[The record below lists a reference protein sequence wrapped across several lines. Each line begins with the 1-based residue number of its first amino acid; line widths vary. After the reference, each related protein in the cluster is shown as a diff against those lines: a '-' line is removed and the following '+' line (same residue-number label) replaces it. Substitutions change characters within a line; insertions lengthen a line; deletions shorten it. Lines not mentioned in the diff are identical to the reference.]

1 MNSYI
6 DIKHLVS
13 QCPRIKISVVT
24 ETYPHDVNGVAHTL
38 SKIVDGLVDRGHAI
52 TLIRPRHSK
61 DETPHQNQ
69 GFQEKLVKGLPIPF
83 YKHLKMGLPSKRE
96 LIRLWS
102 FDRPDIVHIATEGPL
117 GWSALQAAKK
127 LRLPVSTD
135 FRTNFHAYSTHYKIG
150 WLSSAIL
157 AYLKKFHNSASLTLV
172 PTRQLQNELS
182 GYGFINLKIIPR
194 GIDTHQFNPRKRNLE
209 LRKAWGANE
218 ATKVLIYVGRLAAE
232 KNLTTIFDAY
242 HSAKRIEPNTKL
254 VLVGDGP
261 LRDELMAE
269 HPEVIFSGFQKGRE
283 LAEHYASGDIFL
295 FASQTETFGNV
306 TTEAMAAGVPVVAS
320 DERLPR
326 ALHGRRDGVRFR
338 FPQGRFKQK
347 FVGMFQQS
355 GSECFMD
362 LDGAAYDLVGKLID
376 KSCRHGRN
384 IRKLPF
390 LHLILGNTD
399 LLALLIRQ
407 HQQHTLFP

>member
-6 DIKHLVS
+6 DIKHLVA
-13 QCPRIKISVVT
+13 QNTRIKISVVT
-24 ETYPHDVNGVAHTL
+24 ETYPPDVNGVAHTL

-172 PTRQLQNELS
+172 TTRQLQNELS

-242 HSAKRIEPNTKL
+242 QSAKRIEPNTKL

-261 LRDELMAE
+261 LRDELMTE
-269 HPEVIFSGFQKGRE
+269 HPEVIFPGFQKGRE

-306 TTEAMAAGVPVVAS
+306 TLEAMASGLAVVAYPLAAAA
-320 DERLPR
+320 ELI
-326 ALHGRRDGVRFR
+326 
-338 FPQGRFKQK
+338 
-347 FVGMFQQS
+347 QS
-355 GSECFMD
+355 GHNGMLAMD
-362 LDGAAYDLVGKLID
+362 QGGLYFEMAVQALMNQPMLVEKIKLNAANVGENYSWESILNQTESSFLDIIEGHKVRLINPVD
-376 KSCRHGRN
+376 IKTVSV
-384 IRKLPF
+384 
-390 LHLILGNTD
+390 T
-399 LLALLIRQ
+399 
-407 HQQHTLFP
+407 

>member
-6 DIKHLVS
+6 DIKHLVA
-13 QCPRIKISVVT
+13 QNTRIKISVVT
-24 ETYPHDVNGVAHTL
+24 ETYPPDVNGVAHTL

-306 TTEAMAAGVPVVAS
+306 TLEAMASGLAVVAYPLAAAA
-320 DERLPR
+320 ELI
-326 ALHGRRDGVRFR
+326 
-338 FPQGRFKQK
+338 
-347 FVGMFQQS
+347 QS
-355 GSECFMD
+355 GHNGMLAMD
-362 LDGAAYDLVGKLID
+362 QGGLYFEMAVQALINQPMLVEKIKLNAANVGENYSWESILNQTESSFLDIIEGHKVRLINPVD
-376 KSCRHGRN
+376 IKIVSV
-384 IRKLPF
+384 
-390 LHLILGNTD
+390 T
-399 LLALLIRQ
+399 
-407 HQQHTLFP
+407 

>member
-6 DIKHLVS
+6 DIKHLVA
-13 QCPRIKISVVT
+13 QNTRIKISVVT
-24 ETYPHDVNGVAHTL
+24 ETYPPDVNGVAHTL

-232 KNLTTIFDAY
+232 KNLATIFDAY

-306 TTEAMAAGVPVVAS
+306 TLEAMASGLAVVAYPLAAAA
-320 DERLPR
+320 ELI
-326 ALHGRRDGVRFR
+326 
-338 FPQGRFKQK
+338 
-347 FVGMFQQS
+347 QS
-355 GSECFMD
+355 GHNGMLAMD
-362 LDGAAYDLVGKLID
+362 QGGLYFEMAVQALMNQPMLVEKIKLNAANVGENYSWESILNQTESSFLDIIEGHKVRLINPVD
-376 KSCRHGRN
+376 IKTVSV
-384 IRKLPF
+384 
-390 LHLILGNTD
+390 T
-399 LLALLIRQ
+399 
-407 HQQHTLFP
+407 

>member
-6 DIKHLVS
+6 DIKHLVA
-13 QCPRIKISVVT
+13 QNTRIKISVVT
-24 ETYPHDVNGVAHTL
+24 ETYPPDVNGVAHTL

-61 DETPHQNQ
+61 GETPHQNQ

-232 KNLTTIFDAY
+232 KNLSTIFDAY
-242 HSAKRIEPNTKL
+242 HSAKGIEPNTKL

-261 LRDELMAE
+261 LRHELMAE

-306 TTEAMAAGVPVVAS
+306 TLEAMASGLAVVAYPLAAAA
-320 DERLPR
+320 ELI
-326 ALHGRRDGVRFR
+326 
-338 FPQGRFKQK
+338 
-347 FVGMFQQS
+347 QS
-355 GSECFMD
+355 GHNGMLAMD
-362 LDGAAYDLVGKLID
+362 QGGLYFEMAVQALMNQPMLVEKIKLNAANVGENYSWESILNQTESSFLDIIEGHKV
-376 KSCRHGRN
+376 
-384 IRKLPF
+384 
-390 LHLILGNTD
+390 
-399 LLALLIRQ
+399 
-407 HQQHTLFP
+407 

>member
-6 DIKHLVS
+6 DIKHLVA
-13 QCPRIKISVVT
+13 QNTRIKISVVT
-24 ETYPHDVNGVAHTL
+24 ETYPPDVNGVAHTL

-232 KNLTTIFDAY
+232 KNLSTIFDAY

-306 TTEAMAAGVPVVAS
+306 TLEAMASGLAVVAYPLAAAA
-320 DERLPR
+320 ELI
-326 ALHGRRDGVRFR
+326 
-338 FPQGRFKQK
+338 
-347 FVGMFQQS
+347 QS
-355 GSECFMD
+355 GHNGMLAMD
-362 LDGAAYDLVGKLID
+362 QGGLYFEMAVQALMNQPMLVEKIKLNAANVGENYSWESILNQTESSFLDIIEGHKVRLINPVD
-376 KSCRHGRN
+376 IKTVSV
-384 IRKLPF
+384 
-390 LHLILGNTD
+390 T
-399 LLALLIRQ
+399 
-407 HQQHTLFP
+407 

>member
-6 DIKHLVS
+6 DIKHLVA
-13 QCPRIKISVVT
+13 QNTRIKISVVT
-24 ETYPHDVNGVAHTL
+24 ETYPPDVNGVAHTL

-232 KNLTTIFDAY
+232 KNLSTIFDAY

-306 TTEAMAAGVPVVAS
+306 TLEAMASGLAVVAYPPAAAA
-320 DERLPR
+320 ELI
-326 ALHGRRDGVRFR
+326 
-338 FPQGRFKQK
+338 
-347 FVGMFQQS
+347 QS
-355 GSECFMD
+355 GHNGMLAMD
-362 LDGAAYDLVGKLID
+362 QGGLYFEMAVQALINQPMLVEKIKLNAANVGENYSWESILNQTESSFLDIIEGHKVRLINPVD
-376 KSCRHGRN
+376 IKTVSV
-384 IRKLPF
+384 
-390 LHLILGNTD
+390 T
-399 LLALLIRQ
+399 
-407 HQQHTLFP
+407 

>member
-6 DIKHLVS
+6 DIKHLVA
-13 QCPRIKISVVT
+13 QNTRIKISVVT
-24 ETYPHDVNGVAHTL
+24 ETYPPDVNGVAHTL

-232 KNLTTIFDAY
+232 KNLSTIFDAY
-242 HSAKRIEPNTKL
+242 HSAKRIESNTKL

-269 HPEVIFSGFQKGRE
+269 HPEVIFPGFQKGRE

-306 TTEAMAAGVPVVAS
+306 TLEAMASGLAVVAYPLAAAA
-320 DERLPR
+320 ELI
-326 ALHGRRDGVRFR
+326 
-338 FPQGRFKQK
+338 
-347 FVGMFQQS
+347 QS
-355 GSECFMD
+355 GHNGMLAMD
-362 LDGAAYDLVGKLID
+362 QGGLYFEMAVQALMNQPMLVEKIKLNAANVGENYSWESILNQTESSFLDIIEGHKVRLINPVD
-376 KSCRHGRN
+376 IKTVSV
-384 IRKLPF
+384 
-390 LHLILGNTD
+390 T
-399 LLALLIRQ
+399 
-407 HQQHTLFP
+407 

>member
-6 DIKHLVS
+6 DIKHLVA
-13 QCPRIKISVVT
+13 QNTRIKISVVT
-24 ETYPHDVNGVAHTL
+24 ETYPPDVNGVAHTL

-61 DETPHQNQ
+61 YETPHQNQ

-232 KNLTTIFDAY
+232 KNLATIFDAY

-261 LRDELMAE
+261 LRDELMTE
-269 HPEVIFSGFQKGRE
+269 HPEVIFPGFQKGRE

-306 TTEAMAAGVPVVAS
+306 TLEAMASGLAVVAYPLAAAA
-320 DERLPR
+320 ELI
-326 ALHGRRDGVRFR
+326 
-338 FPQGRFKQK
+338 
-347 FVGMFQQS
+347 QS
-355 GSECFMD
+355 GHNGMLAMD
-362 LDGAAYDLVGKLID
+362 QGGLYFEMAVQALINQPMLVEKIKLNAANVGENYSWESILNQTESSFLDIIEGHKVRLINPVD
-376 KSCRHGRN
+376 IKTVSV
-384 IRKLPF
+384 
-390 LHLILGNTD
+390 T
-399 LLALLIRQ
+399 
-407 HQQHTLFP
+407 

>member
-6 DIKHLVS
+6 DIKHLVA
-13 QCPRIKISVVT
+13 QNTRIKISVVT
-24 ETYPHDVNGVAHTL
+24 ETYPPDVNGVAHTL

-172 PTRQLQNELS
+172 TTRQLQNELS

-242 HSAKRIEPNTKL
+242 QSAKRIEPNTKL

-261 LRDELMAE
+261 LRDELMTE
-269 HPEVIFSGFQKGRE
+269 HPEVIFPGFQKGRE

-306 TTEAMAAGVPVVAS
+306 TLEAMASGLAVVAYPLAAAA
-320 DERLPR
+320 ELI
-326 ALHGRRDGVRFR
+326 
-338 FPQGRFKQK
+338 
-347 FVGMFQQS
+347 QS
-355 GSECFMD
+355 GHNGMLAMD
-362 LDGAAYDLVGKLID
+362 QGGLYFEMAVQALINQPMLVEKIKLNAANVGENYSWESILNQTESSFIDIIEGHKVRLINPVD
-376 KSCRHGRN
+376 IKTVSV
-384 IRKLPF
+384 
-390 LHLILGNTD
+390 T
-399 LLALLIRQ
+399 
-407 HQQHTLFP
+407 

>member
-6 DIKHLVS
+6 DIKHLVA
-13 QCPRIKISVVT
+13 QNTRIKISVVT
-24 ETYPHDVNGVAHTL
+24 ETYPPDVNGVAHTL

-61 DETPHQNQ
+61 DETPHQYQ

-232 KNLTTIFDAY
+232 KNLSTIFDAY

-261 LRDELMAE
+261 LRDELMTE
-269 HPEVIFSGFQKGRE
+269 HPEVIFPGFQKGRE

-306 TTEAMAAGVPVVAS
+306 TLEAMASGLAVVAYPLAAAA
-320 DERLPR
+320 ELI
-326 ALHGRRDGVRFR
+326 
-338 FPQGRFKQK
+338 
-347 FVGMFQQS
+347 QS
-355 GSECFMD
+355 GHNGMLAMD
-362 LDGAAYDLVGKLID
+362 QGGLYFEMAVQALMNQPMLVEKIKLNAANVGENYSWESILNQTESSFLDIIEGHKVRLINPVD
-376 KSCRHGRN
+376 IKTVSV
-384 IRKLPF
+384 
-390 LHLILGNTD
+390 T
-399 LLALLIRQ
+399 
-407 HQQHTLFP
+407 

>member
-6 DIKHLVS
+6 DIKHLVA
-13 QCPRIKISVVT
+13 QNTRIKISVVT
-24 ETYPHDVNGVAHTL
+24 ETYPPDVNGVAHTL

-61 DETPHQNQ
+61 DETPHQYQ

-232 KNLTTIFDAY
+232 KNLSTIFDAY

-269 HPEVIFSGFQKGRE
+269 HPEVIFPGFQKGRE

-306 TTEAMAAGVPVVAS
+306 TLEAMASGLAVVAYPLAAAA
-320 DERLPR
+320 ELI
-326 ALHGRRDGVRFR
+326 
-338 FPQGRFKQK
+338 
-347 FVGMFQQS
+347 QS
-355 GSECFMD
+355 GHNGMLAMD
-362 LDGAAYDLVGKLID
+362 QGGLYFEMAVQALMNQPMLVEKIKLNAANVGENYSWESILNQTESSFLDIIEGHKVRLINPVD
-376 KSCRHGRN
+376 IKTVSV
-384 IRKLPF
+384 
-390 LHLILGNTD
+390 T
-399 LLALLIRQ
+399 
-407 HQQHTLFP
+407 

>member
-6 DIKHLVS
+6 DIKHLVA
-13 QCPRIKISVVT
+13 QNTRIKISVVT
-24 ETYPHDVNGVAHTL
+24 ETYPPDVNGVAHTL

-127 LRLPVSTD
+127 LRLPVTTD

-232 KNLTTIFDAY
+232 KNLSTIFDAY
-242 HSAKRIEPNTKL
+242 HSAKRIESNTKL

-269 HPEVIFSGFQKGRE
+269 HPEVIFPGFQKGRE

-306 TTEAMAAGVPVVAS
+306 TLEAMASGLAVVAYPLAAAA
-320 DERLPR
+320 ELI
-326 ALHGRRDGVRFR
+326 
-338 FPQGRFKQK
+338 
-347 FVGMFQQS
+347 QS
-355 GSECFMD
+355 GHNGMLAMD
-362 LDGAAYDLVGKLID
+362 QGGLYFEMAVQALMNQPMLVEKIKLNAANVGENYSWESILNQTESSFLDIIEGHKVRLINPVD
-376 KSCRHGRN
+376 IKTVSV
-384 IRKLPF
+384 
-390 LHLILGNTD
+390 T
-399 LLALLIRQ
+399 
-407 HQQHTLFP
+407 

>member
-6 DIKHLVS
+6 DIKHLVA
-13 QCPRIKISVVT
+13 QNTRIKISVVT
-24 ETYPHDVNGVAHTL
+24 ETYPPDVNGVAHTL

-83 YKHLKMGLPSKRE
+83 YKHLKMGLPSKME

-232 KNLTTIFDAY
+232 KNLATIFDAY
-242 HSAKRIEPNTKL
+242 HSAKRIESNTKL

-269 HPEVIFSGFQKGRE
+269 DPEVIFSGFQKGRE

-306 TTEAMAAGVPVVAS
+306 TLEAMASGLAVVAYPLAAAA
-320 DERLPR
+320 ELI
-326 ALHGRRDGVRFR
+326 
-338 FPQGRFKQK
+338 
-347 FVGMFQQS
+347 QS
-355 GSECFMD
+355 GHNGMLAMD
-362 LDGAAYDLVGKLID
+362 QGGLYFEMAVQALMNQPMLVEKIKLNAANVGENYSWESILNQTESSFLDIIEGHKVRLINPVD
-376 KSCRHGRN
+376 IKTVSV
-384 IRKLPF
+384 
-390 LHLILGNTD
+390 T
-399 LLALLIRQ
+399 
-407 HQQHTLFP
+407 

>member
-1 MNSYI
+1 MNPYI
-6 DIKHLVS
+6 DIKHLVA
-13 QCPRIKISVVT
+13 QNTRIKISVVT
-24 ETYPHDVNGVAHTL
+24 ETYPPDVNGVAHTL

-232 KNLTTIFDAY
+232 KNLSTIFDAY

-306 TTEAMAAGVPVVAS
+306 TLEAMASGLAVVAYPLAAAA
-320 DERLPR
+320 ELI
-326 ALHGRRDGVRFR
+326 
-338 FPQGRFKQK
+338 
-347 FVGMFQQS
+347 QS
-355 GSECFMD
+355 GHNGMLAMD
-362 LDGAAYDLVGKLID
+362 QGGLYFEMAVQALINQPMLVEKIKLNAANVGENYSWESILNQTESSFLDIIEGHKVRLINPVD
-376 KSCRHGRN
+376 IKTVSV
-384 IRKLPF
+384 
-390 LHLILGNTD
+390 T
-399 LLALLIRQ
+399 
-407 HQQHTLFP
+407 

>member
-6 DIKHLVS
+6 DIKHLVAQS
-13 QCPRIKISVVT
+13 PRIKISVVT
-24 ETYPHDVNGVAHTL
+24 ETYPPDVNGVAHTL
-38 SKIVDGLVDRGHAI
+38 SKIVDGLVNRGHAI

-209 LRKAWGANE
+209 LRKSWGANE

-232 KNLTTIFDAY
+232 KNLSTIFDAY

-261 LRDELMAE
+261 LRHELMAE

-306 TTEAMAAGVPVVAS
+306 TLEAMASGLAVVAYPLAAAA
-320 DERLPR
+320 ELI
-326 ALHGRRDGVRFR
+326 
-338 FPQGRFKQK
+338 
-347 FVGMFQQS
+347 QS
-355 GSECFMD
+355 GHNGMLAMD
-362 LDGAAYDLVGKLID
+362 QGGLYFEMAVQALINQPMLVEKIKLNAANVGENYSWESILNQTESSFIDIIEGHKVRLINPVD
-376 KSCRHGRN
+376 IKTVSV
-384 IRKLPF
+384 
-390 LHLILGNTD
+390 T
-399 LLALLIRQ
+399 
-407 HQQHTLFP
+407 

>member
-6 DIKHLVS
+6 DIKHLVA
-13 QCPRIKISVVT
+13 QNTRIKISVVT
-24 ETYPHDVNGVAHTL
+24 ETYPPDVNGVAHTL

-172 PTRQLQNELS
+172 TTRQLQNELS

-261 LRDELMAE
+261 LRDELMTE
-269 HPEVIFSGFQKGRE
+269 HPEVIFPGFQKGRE

-306 TTEAMAAGVPVVAS
+306 TLEAMASGLAVVAYPLAAAA
-320 DERLPR
+320 ELI
-326 ALHGRRDGVRFR
+326 
-338 FPQGRFKQK
+338 
-347 FVGMFQQS
+347 QS
-355 GSECFMD
+355 GHNGMLAMD
-362 LDGAAYDLVGKLID
+362 QGGLYFEMAVQALINQPMLVEKIKLNAANVGENYSWESILNQTESSFIDIIEGHKVRLINPVD
-376 KSCRHGRN
+376 IKTVSV
-384 IRKLPF
+384 
-390 LHLILGNTD
+390 T
-399 LLALLIRQ
+399 
-407 HQQHTLFP
+407 

>member
-6 DIKHLVS
+6 DIKHLVA
-13 QCPRIKISVVT
+13 QNTRIKISVVT
-24 ETYPHDVNGVAHTL
+24 ETYPPDVNGVAHTL

-232 KNLTTIFDAY
+232 KNLATIFDAY

-269 HPEVIFSGFQKGRE
+269 HPEVIFPGFQKGRE

-306 TTEAMAAGVPVVAS
+306 TLEAMASGLAVVAYPLAAAA
-320 DERLPR
+320 ELI
-326 ALHGRRDGVRFR
+326 
-338 FPQGRFKQK
+338 
-347 FVGMFQQS
+347 QS
-355 GSECFMD
+355 GHNGMLAMD
-362 LDGAAYDLVGKLID
+362 QGGLYFEMAVQALMNQPMLVEKIKLNAANVGENYSWESILNQTESSFLDIIEGHKVRLINPVD
-376 KSCRHGRN
+376 IKTVSV
-384 IRKLPF
+384 
-390 LHLILGNTD
+390 T
-399 LLALLIRQ
+399 
-407 HQQHTLFP
+407 

>member
-6 DIKHLVS
+6 DIKHLVA
-13 QCPRIKISVVT
+13 QNTRIKISVVT
-24 ETYPHDVNGVAHTL
+24 ETYPPDVNGVAHTL

-232 KNLTTIFDAY
+232 KNLSTIFDAY

-306 TTEAMAAGVPVVAS
+306 TLEAMASGLAVVAYPLAAAA
-320 DERLPR
+320 ELI
-326 ALHGRRDGVRFR
+326 
-338 FPQGRFKQK
+338 
-347 FVGMFQQS
+347 QS
-355 GSECFMD
+355 GHNGMLAMD
-362 LDGAAYDLVGKLID
+362 QGGLYFEMAVQALINQPMLIEKIKLNAANVGENYSWESILNQTESSFLDIIEGHKVRLINPVD
-376 KSCRHGRN
+376 IKTVSV
-384 IRKLPF
+384 
-390 LHLILGNTD
+390 T
-399 LLALLIRQ
+399 
-407 HQQHTLFP
+407 

>member
-6 DIKHLVS
+6 DIKHLVA
-13 QCPRIKISVVT
+13 QNTRIKISVVT
-24 ETYPHDVNGVAHTL
+24 ETYPPDVNGVAHTL

-232 KNLTTIFDAY
+232 KNLSTIFDAY

-306 TTEAMAAGVPVVAS
+306 TLEAMASGLAVVAYPLAAAA
-320 DERLPR
+320 ELI
-326 ALHGRRDGVRFR
+326 
-338 FPQGRFKQK
+338 
-347 FVGMFQQS
+347 QS
-355 GSECFMD
+355 GHNGMLAMD
-362 LDGAAYDLVGKLID
+362 QGGLYFEMAVQALINQPMLVEKIKLNAANVGENYSWESILNQTESSFLDIIEGHKVRLINPVD
-376 KSCRHGRN
+376 IKTVSV
-384 IRKLPF
+384 
-390 LHLILGNTD
+390 T
-399 LLALLIRQ
+399 
-407 HQQHTLFP
+407 